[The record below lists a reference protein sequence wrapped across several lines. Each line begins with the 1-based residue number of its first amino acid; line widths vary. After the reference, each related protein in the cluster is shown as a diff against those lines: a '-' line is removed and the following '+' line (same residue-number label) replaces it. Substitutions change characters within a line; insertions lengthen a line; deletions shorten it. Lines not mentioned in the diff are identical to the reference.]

1 MWLFCVKMHKNYYGD
16 IDSALGNIF
25 QNIKLSKIQQ
35 TPLPPFIWT
44 VEYIIHPSGVAT
56 QQLANLVEKA
66 ARDDKLVVTLGGDH
80 TLATGSLIGHL
91 RARPNLCVL
100 YIDAMND
107 NNSHRTS
114 PTGSTTDLNKS

>member
-1 MWLFCVKMHKNYYGD
+1 M
-16 IDSALGNIF
+16 
-25 QNIKLSKIQQ
+25 
-35 TPLPPFIWT
+35 
-44 VEYIIHPSGVAT
+44 AT

-114 PTGSTTDLNKS
+114 PTGWTFVSSSKVRLFGGENKSLSQRINL